1 MYTAFM
7 IPFFL
12 LINVSGYRQTHTGK
26 AGQGRVTPTARAQ
39 PLLQEVVLHL
49 CHVAKLVTT

>member
-1 MYTAFM
+1 MYTAFT